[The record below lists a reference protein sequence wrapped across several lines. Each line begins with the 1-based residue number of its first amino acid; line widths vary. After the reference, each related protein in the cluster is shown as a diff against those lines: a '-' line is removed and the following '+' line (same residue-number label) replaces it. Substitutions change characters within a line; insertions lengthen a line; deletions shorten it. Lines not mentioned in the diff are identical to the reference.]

1 MGPAFLNVQDEYPGH
16 LNEIFFAFIAKKMRI
31 FNKPVGEGPGEK
43 LLTTNKLDQ
52 RLAKIPTAE
61 LQDTLQKLTLII
73 AEKALSRKNDQRMKH
88 LFFSIFIY
96 CIKYTSKTHISL
108 IIYCRD
114 E

>member
-1 MGPAFLNVQDEYPGH
+1 
-16 LNEIFFAFIAKKMRI
+16 MRI

-43 LLTTNKLDQ
+43 LLTINKLDQ

-96 CIKYTSKTHISL
+96 CIKYTSKTQFWIT
-108 IIYCRD
+108 IVYRD
-114 E
+114 K